1 MNPKIIM
8 QLLKALRN
16 TNIINPLIVC
26 GHGTLGSQ
34 WVATVYYLIQMAFG
48 DLAEKLPVAFVAY
61 DSAGNSKNHIV
72 TIPGFEPYAAPPGL
86 LRTFEPFSV
95 KTLQQSCA
103 SVKATRPLAE
113 SLSRIPDKD
122 TSSEGC
128 AQFRCFAQALYL
140 GSLQRIIGGWET
152 AIKTTR
158 DSVKVAAC
166 RAAGLTVI
174 QSPSVQ
180 VLRFANVGGTTAE
193 AIDVSDALVSK
204 VVARDK
210 GGHEVKN
217 HALMVLPSVSDTVNK
232 RAMRCNAGMY
242 LLEAAMAKT
251 HGERIA
257 VGCLDGTTL
266 RHNGPVYDHLY
277 PIGVMNDYQAAA
289 NRDEITGRLAMLA
302 MAFLTTNFLG
312 WISQEFADTLAAQQ
326 DRRFGAPICRNIG
339 FVRHF
344 LCDAVGREIMK
355 EAALHHLQQTL

>member
-16 TNIINPLIVC
+16 TNTINPLIVC

-48 DLAEKLPVAFVAY
+48 DLADKLPVAFVAY

-103 SVKATRPLAE
+103 SVKATRSLAE

-122 TSSEGC
+122 TSTEGC

-140 GSLQRIIGGWET
+140 ASLQRIVEGWET

-180 VLRFANVGGTTAE
+180 VLRLTNLGGTTSE
-193 AIDVSDALVSK
+193 SIDVSDALVSK

-217 HALMVLPSVSDTVNK
+217 HVLMALPSISDSVNK
-232 RAMRCNAGMY
+232 KVMRCNAGMY
-242 LLEAAMAKT
+242 LLEAAMART
-251 HGERIA
+251 SNRIRL
-257 VGCLDGTTL
+257 GCLDGTTL
-266 RHNGPVYDHLY
+266 QSDRHPYDHLY
-277 PIGVMNDYQAAA
+277 PVGVMNDYQAAA

-339 FVRHF
+339 FARHF
-344 LCDAVGREIMK
+344 LSDALGREIMK